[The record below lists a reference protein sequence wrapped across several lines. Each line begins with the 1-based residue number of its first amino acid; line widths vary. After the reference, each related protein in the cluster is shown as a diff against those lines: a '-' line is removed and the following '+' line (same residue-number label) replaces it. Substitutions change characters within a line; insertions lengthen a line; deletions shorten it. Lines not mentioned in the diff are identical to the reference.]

1 MSLRKVTPKEIDRI
15 QVVMLRKKLSDKECA
30 NIVGRSVNDW
40 KDIAMGKKIE
50 DPGRIKS
57 MIERLEG
64 YERG

>member
-1 MSLRKVTPKEIDRI
+1 MV
-15 QVVMLRKKLSDKECA
+15 RKKLSDKQCA